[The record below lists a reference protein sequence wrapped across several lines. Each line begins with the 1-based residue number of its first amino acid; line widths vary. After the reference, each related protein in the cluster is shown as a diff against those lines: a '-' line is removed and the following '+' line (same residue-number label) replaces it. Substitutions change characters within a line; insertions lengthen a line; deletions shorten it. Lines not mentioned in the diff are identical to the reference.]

1 MNPNTAEY
9 VAMMREQRSGR
20 RGVPATTVASLQP
33 RDGAY
38 ADNVERALWE
48 LTKGGLVSASP
59 YSLELWVLWTARKA
73 YQAGRGDAMME
84 LRTATEVAE
93 ELGVHRTTVFRW
105 ARDHELGW
113 RVGRDV
119 LFLREHIERMRGLK
133 R

>member
-1 MNPNTAEY
+1 MT
-9 VAMMREQRSGR
+9 RER
-20 RGVPATTVASLQP
+20 REVPATTVASLQP

-38 ADNVERALWE
+38 SDNVERALCE
-48 LTKGGLVSASP
+48 LTKGGAVTNSP

-73 YQAGRGDAMME
+73 YQQGRRDAMME

-119 LFLREHIERMRGLK
+119 LFLSEHVEKMRGLK

>member
-1 MNPNTAEY
+1 MRLVTLSGAREWDEGHATV
-9 VAMMREQRSGR
+9 VAGLRPSDA
-20 RGVPATTVASLQP
+20 P
-33 RDGAY
+33 Y
-38 ADNVERALWE
+38 ADVIERALDE
-48 LTKGGLVSASP
+48 LVRFGAVTNSP

-73 YQAGRGDAMME
+73 YQQGRRDAMME

-119 LFLREHIERMRGLK
+119 LFLSEHVEKMRGLK